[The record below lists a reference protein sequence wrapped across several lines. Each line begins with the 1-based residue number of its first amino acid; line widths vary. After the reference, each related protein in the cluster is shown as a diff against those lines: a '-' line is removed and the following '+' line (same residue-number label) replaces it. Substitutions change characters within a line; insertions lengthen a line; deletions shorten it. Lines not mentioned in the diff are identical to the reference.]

1 MRKQQSARDALDQ
14 SSNWLS
20 SVCSLRCSLSS
31 NNADVSQTGL
41 WSRVAV
47 ATELG
52 GILRTLGPRAPHGH
66 RAFSELVFG
75 RDSIGA
81 DLMSEGDIETG
92 VVGRDE
98 GEIRETGQSHT
109 NNEQAASLGY
119 LEDDDIE
126 EW

>member
-1 MRKQQSARDALDQ
+1 MH
-14 SSNWLS
+14 
-20 SVCSLRCSLSS
+20 
-31 NNADVSQTGL
+31 ADVSKTGL
-41 WSRVAV
+41 WSRVTI

-52 GILRTLGPRAPHGH
+52 GVLRMLGSQAPQGH

-81 DLMSEGDIETG
+81 ELMGEGDIEAAA
-92 VVGRDE
+92 VDRDE
-98 GEIRETGQSHT
+98 GGVRETGQSHT
-109 NNEQAASLGY
+109 SNEEATCLGY

>member
-1 MRKQQSARDALDQ
+1 MDTDISK
-14 SSNWLS
+14 
-20 SVCSLRCSLSS
+20 
-31 NNADVSQTGL
+31 TGM
-41 WSRVAV
+41 WSRVMI

-52 GILRTLGPRAPHGH
+52 GVLRTLGSQAPHGH

-81 DLMSEGDIETG
+81 ELMSEGDVGAE
-92 VVGRDE
+92 VVDRDE
-98 GEIRETGQSHT
+98 GEIRETGQSHAS
-109 NNEQAASLGY
+109 NEQATYLGY

>member
-1 MRKQQSARDALDQ
+1 MRGTLWVEPPTGFLVYVACVVLYPPTM
-14 SSNWLS
+14 
-20 SVCSLRCSLSS
+20 
-31 NNADVSQTGL
+31 NADVSQTGL
-41 WSRVAV
+41 WSRVAI

-52 GILRTLGPRAPHGH
+52 GVLRTLGPRAPHGH

-75 RDSIGA
+75 RDSMGA
-81 DLMSEGDIETG
+81 DLMSEGDIEAEA
-92 VVGRDE
+92 VGRDE

-109 NNEQAASLGY
+109 QATCLGY